1 MRYGGFLGLF
11 LGVVPLDV
19 GSARINLIMYILWAV
34 LLSGG
39 VGLPLAWVLALLVG
53 SATRVLTAGFDGMLR
68 RPDLGGCSSC

>member
-1 MRYGGFLGLF
+1 MRCDGFLGLF

-39 VGLPLAWVLALLVG
+39 VGLPLARVLALLVG
-53 SATRVLTAGFDGMLR
+53 SAACVLSAGFDGMLLG
-68 RPDLGGCSSC
+68 PDLGGCSPC